1 MTKSLREILLHSG
14 DIFLSPKVNK
24 FLLTDL
30 VGNKNETFYISNWSL
45 VHLIT
50 GIIFGYIVNEYLV
63 LETSTLLIDNYYF
76 KMFILHTI
84 WELWQVFISMSN
96 PFKLIGHNN
105 LIDTIV
111 DTLLFMLG
119 AYIYKEFLSP

>member
-24 FLLTDL
+24 FLLTDII
-30 VGNKNETFYISNWSL
+30 GNKNDTFYISNWSL
-45 VHLIT
+45 IHLIT

-63 LETSTLLIDNYYF
+63 LETSDLLIDNYYF

-96 PFKLIGHNN
+96 PFKLVGHNN